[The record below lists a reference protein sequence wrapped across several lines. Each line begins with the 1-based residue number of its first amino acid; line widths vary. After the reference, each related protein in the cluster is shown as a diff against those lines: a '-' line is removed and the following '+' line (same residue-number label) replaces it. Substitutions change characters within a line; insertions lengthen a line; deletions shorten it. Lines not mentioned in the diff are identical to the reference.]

1 MKNKSILRR
10 IIVFVIKYTL
20 YVLFSLLLALLIRI
34 FLCSFFVVASDS
46 MEPTILPGDFILT
59 DKWTYGARIFRQLK
73 FDNDPQIIRMAGLR
87 QINHNDVVAFNFP
100 FRNNWYFVA
109 GDMTMNSQDS
119 RYFGLVPEAYI
130 IGRASL
136 IITSKDINTGKRRW
150 NRMLKSIK

>member
-1 MKNKSILRR
+1 
-10 IIVFVIKYTL
+10 
-20 YVLFSLLLALLIRI
+20 
-34 FLCSFFVVASDS
+34 
-46 MEPTILPGDFILT
+46 
-59 DKWTYGARIFRQLK
+59 
-73 FDNDPQIIRMAGLR
+73 
-87 QINHNDVVAFNFP
+87 
-100 FRNNWYFVA
+100 VA